1 MMSNDEQTEEYEDI
15 FYIFTLEEDCKD
27 LKINDVKLHFLTYLV
42 SSSSYNKFK
51 LFLTTAI
58 FCFVCSLFTFLFF
71 TIFTF

>member
-1 MMSNDEQTEEYEDI
+1 MSNDEQTEEYEDN

-42 SSSSYNKFK
+42 SSSSSNKFK